1 VKRVRCAGCKELKIP
16 SELTKLDL
24 SEDIREVPYCQK
36 CIAMFYGEA
45 VARFLQAAAKG
56 LRCSNCRCEI
66 ADGYTCTAYLT
77 GRKEKPGLC
86 QECKEVVTKDDLFKF
101 AQSLVEPLFNELNR
115 CGSNQGVAEALAD
128 AVRFQHRYLQG
139 EAFTMLFKFFALY
152 SKHEY
157 DARNEWAVKIAGIW
171 ERCVGRSG
179 NPACEECNKVFK

>member
-1 VKRVRCAGCKELKIP
+1 MKRVRCAGCKELKIP

-36 CIAMFYGEA
+36 CIATFYGEA

-56 LRCSNCRCEI
+56 LHCSNCG
-66 ADGYTCTAYLT
+66 AVGDDAGSNNAYLV
-77 GRKEKPGLC
+77 GR
-86 QECKEVVTKDDLFKF
+86 EVVHGVCNGCKSHLEDQSVRHFAKRIVDDLC
-101 AQSLVEPLFNELNR
+101 NELN
-115 CGSNQGVAEALAD
+115 GGDHGKLAAALAD
-128 AVRFQHRYLQG
+128 AMNRQHRYLQG
-139 EAFTMLFKFFALY
+139 EVFTMLFKFFALY
-152 SKHEY
+152 SKHEH

>member
-1 VKRVRCAGCKELKIP
+1 MKRVRCAGCKELKIP

-36 CIAMFYGEA
+36 CIATFYGEA

-66 ADGYTCTAYLT
+66 TDGYTYTAYLT